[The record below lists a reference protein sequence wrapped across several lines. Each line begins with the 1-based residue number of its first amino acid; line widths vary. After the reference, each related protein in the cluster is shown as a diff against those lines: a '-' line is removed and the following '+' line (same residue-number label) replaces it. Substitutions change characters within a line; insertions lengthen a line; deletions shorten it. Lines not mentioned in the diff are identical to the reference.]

1 MTLWVLYV
9 LIAAAWLTY
18 PFFGATWVA
27 AQNSMTDPPGKSGFS
42 SLPELII
49 YPPIFCGVAFV
60 SVIGLDFLKSSAVS
74 KASNVAADLSSWT
87 VLAIGGFVQWALAL
101 PLIVGNMLG
110 SYVGSHLAIRRGDRF
125 IRMVFLSVVLALVAR
140 IGWGLLG

>member
-60 SVIGLDFLKSSAVS
+60 IDSIAMPWDRWIVAMLCVIMLLAGTIGFIQNVLK
-74 KASNVAADLSSWT
+74 L
-87 VLAIGGFVQWALAL
+87 
-101 PLIVGNMLG
+101 
-110 SYVGSHLAIRRGDRF
+110 RRNAKR
-125 IRMVFLSVVLALVAR
+125 R
-140 IGWGLLG
+140 